1 VRDGNLSI
9 DVTDTGIGISAD
21 EIDRIFERFVRSRDP
36 RVGKIVG
43 TGLGLTLAREVMR
56 LHGGNIV
63 VQSEIDRGS
72 TFTATLP
79 LPSEAA

>member
-1 VRDGNLSI
+1 MI
-9 DVTDTGIGISAD
+9 DVTDTGIGIGAD
-21 EIDRIFERFVRSRDP
+21 ETDRIFEKFVRSRDP
-36 RVGKIVG
+36 RVGKIMG

-56 LHGGNIV
+56 LHGGDVV

-72 TFTATLP
+72 TFTASLP